1 MSKTLILTLLRIA
14 QEGRGVQQATPAI
27 CALFDDF
34 GIGYRSGKNYTL
46 DERDRNRIKQYL
58 ANEKDI
64 DWRTPLDAWNGI
76 SRDQALNLGSNEK
89 MSDERTRD
97 FRVAIKSLPGRPLL
111 LGGQSMIL
119 PNGANLD
126 LPWEYVASE
135 CGHDYL
141 LLVENWTNFEK
152 THVTPLLSEITG
164 NPLVL
169 YRGDF
174 VYGTKY
180 SALLLKALGKPV
192 VAFVD
197 YDPAGLLIASALP
210 GFQEMLCPPEQDLH
224 SLLANCTNKGRFIR
238 QKSENIGELQSLKH
252 PQLKG
257 LWATFDR
264 YGVALPQEKLIHAA

>member
-14 QEGRGVQQATPAI
+14 QDGREVQQATPAI
-27 CALFDDF
+27 CSLFDDF
-34 GIGYRSGKNYTL
+34 GIGYRSGKNYML
-46 DERDRNRIKQYL
+46 DERDRTRIKQYL
-58 ANEKDI
+58 SNEKDI
-64 DWRTPLDAWNGI
+64 DWKTPLDAWKGI

-97 FRVAIKSLPGRPLL
+97 FRVAVKSLPGRPLL

-126 LPWEYVASE
+126 LSWEYVATE
-135 CGHDYL
+135 CGHDSV

-152 THVTPLLSEITG
+152 THVTPLLSEIQG

-174 VYGTKY
+174 VYGNKY
-180 SALLLKALGKPV
+180 SALLLKALDKPV

-197 YDPAGLLIASALP
+197 YDPAGLVIASALP
-210 GFQEMLCPPEQDLH
+210 GFHEMICPLERDLH
-224 SLLANCTNKGRFIR
+224 SLLAGCTNSGRFIR
-238 QKSENIGELQSLKH
+238 QKSENIGALESLNH
-252 PQLKG
+252 PQLQA
-257 LWATFDR
+257 LWAIFDR
-264 YGVALPQEKLIHAA
+264 YGVALPQEKLIQAA